1 VASAE
6 DLRRAQDEVKNVY
19 VSLAVEQYIVD
30 ILNHTRQHPEVSLGG
45 SPRGGLSL
53 YRASQAR
60 AALLGRDHVLPDDVK
75 NMTISVLAH
84 RLILKPGAQL
94 RKLSEEDLLS
104 EILQEL
110 PVPGIEQLVQSPERA
125 D

>member
-1 VASAE
+1 M
-6 DLRRAQDEVKNVY
+6 Y
-19 VSLAVEQYIVD
+19 VSPAVEQYIVD
-30 ILNHTRQHPEVSLGG
+30 ILNRTRQHLEISLGG

-60 AALLGRDHVLPDDVK
+60 AALLGRDHVLPDDAK
-75 NMTISVLAH
+75 NMASPVLAH
-84 RLILKPGAQL
+84 RLILKPGARL
-94 RKLSEEDLLS
+94 RKLSEEELLS

-110 PVPGIEQLVQSPERA
+110 PVPGIEQLVQSPKRA